1 MSETRQ
7 LALATAL
14 LLPSIL
20 AAMTIV
26 SYFTKTVSSFP
37 LVVAAL
43 GMSVFG
49 LAMSVFGLVLYFAL
63 PFAIFRALVHVGKN
77 AHRVHALAIV
87 LFGLTVVLGIVWIVV
102 SWSYGEKYQGHVVTL
117 TLAALNGATALFLF
131 LCLIANRRHPSFQSG
146 LLFNWL
152 LVVWLFAWAFPY
164 LGEYP

>member
-1 MSETRQ
+1 
-7 LALATAL
+7 
-14 LLPSIL
+14 
-20 AAMTIV
+20 
-26 SYFTKTVSSFP
+26 
-37 LVVAAL
+37 
-43 GMSVFG
+43 
-49 LAMSVFGLVLYFAL
+49 
-63 PFAIFRALVHVGKN
+63 
-77 AHRVHALAIV
+77 VHALAIV